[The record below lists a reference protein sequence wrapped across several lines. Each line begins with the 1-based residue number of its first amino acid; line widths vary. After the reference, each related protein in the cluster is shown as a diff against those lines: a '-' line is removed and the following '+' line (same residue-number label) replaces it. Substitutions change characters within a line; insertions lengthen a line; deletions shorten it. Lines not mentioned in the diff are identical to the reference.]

1 MKKRIIVT
9 LFILV
14 GLSAIPLIIGIFYLY
29 TEAEKVQRSIFVN
42 EVLTAGNE
50 VVNRIDATIK
60 NDTTALIGIEAAS
73 LDQNEIDTTNVI
85 SIEAASLDQ
94 NEIDTTNVISIQQI
108 RRFLIDS
115 VNNQPIGVIKS
126 TIYFQENNSQI
137 IANDTE
143 YFTAA
148 FRRLFPLYNEPWD
161 PKKPQNGIS
170 NAFNIK
176 DKNLIQLDSATTELL
191 NAGTLRLMITEA
203 LKNENVDSRFDFALF
218 NAFTSQ
224 FVVEPQYTQPDK
236 VLNSEFV
243 FLLKYNEKVSSPH
256 YLIIYFPT
264 VRGIVLKRM
273 SNIIILILVFFIITF
288 TVAFVALYSLYR
300 QKKTAEV
307 TDEFINNV
315 THEFKTPIATISLA
329 CEVLADPSMLGDQ
342 DIRAS
347 YVEII
352 NDENNRLKDMVTTVL
367 ETAQLRKGQIKMNI
381 ELLDMHEL
389 IQKITDS
396 FALMV
401 NSSNGTLNV
410 ALNADNHQI
419 FGDRTHLTN
428 SITNLIENGIK
439 YSTNSPEILVNTL
452 SDEKNFVISVS
463 DKGIGIPQKSITKIF
478 DNFYRVPHGNIHN
491 VKGYGLGLGYVKKIV
506 HLHHGR
512 IEVQSEEGKGSTFT
526 IYLPLKIGK

>member
-1 MKKRIIVT
+1 MKKRILIP

-42 EVLTAGNE
+42 EVLSAGNAA
-50 VVNRIDATIK
+50 VNRIDAIIK
-60 NDTTALIGIEAAS
+60 NDTTALFEMDAESVDG
-73 LDQNEIDTTNVI
+73 QKIDTTEVI
-85 SIEAASLDQ
+85 SM
-94 NEIDTTNVISIQQI
+94 QQS
-108 RRFLIDS
+108 RKFLIDS
-115 VNNQPIGVIKS
+115 VNNQPIGVIRS
-126 TIYFQENNSQI
+126 TVYFQENDSRV

-148 FRRLFPLYNEPWD
+148 YRRLFPQYNDPSD
-161 PKKPQNGIS
+161 PKNVKNDIT

-176 DKNLIQLDSATTELL
+176 DINLIQLDSATLELL
-191 NAGTLRLMITEA
+191 TAENLYNIIKEA
-203 LKNENVDSRFDFALF
+203 LKNENIEDRFDFALY
-218 NAFTSQ
+218 NAFTAQ
-224 FVVEPQYTQPDK
+224 FVVKPQSATPEE

-256 YLIIYFPT
+256 YLVIYFPT
-264 VRGIVLKRM
+264 VRGIVFKRM
-273 SNIIILILVFFIITF
+273 SNVIAMILIFFVITF

-300 QKKTAEV
+300 QKKTQDV
-307 TDEFINNV
+307 TNDFLNYV

-329 CEVLADPSMLGDQ
+329 CEVLSDPTMLDDK

-367 ETAQLRKGQIKMNI
+367 ETAQLRKGQIKMNV
-381 ELLDMHEL
+381 ELIDMHEL
-389 IQKITDS
+389 IQKVTDS
-396 FALMV
+396 FALLV
-401 NSSNGTLNV
+401 SSSNGVLSI

-428 SITNLIENGIK
+428 TITNLIENAIK
-439 YSTNSPEILVNTL
+439 YSTGNPEILVNTL
-452 SDEKNFVISVS
+452 SDEKNFIVSVS
-463 DKGIGIPQKSITKIF
+463 DKGIGIPQTALGKIF

-506 HLHHGR
+506 QLHRGR
-512 IEVQSEEGKGSTFT
+512 IEVQSTEGKGSTFT
-526 IYLPLKIGK
+526 IYLPLKINK

>member
-1 MKKRIIVT
+1 MKKRILIP

-14 GLSAIPLIIGIFYLY
+14 GLSAIPLIIGILYLY

-50 VVNRIDATIK
+50 AIDLIDAVIK
-60 NDTTALIGIEAAS
+60 NDTNALLEADS
-73 LDQNEIDTTNVI
+73 DEIANQD
-85 SIEAASLDQ
+85 
-94 NEIDTTNVISIQQI
+94 IDMDEVVSVQQT
-108 RRFLIDS
+108 RVFLIDS
-115 VNNQPIGVIKS
+115 VNNQPIGVIRS
-126 TIYFQENNSQI
+126 TIYFQENNSRV

-148 FRRLFPLYNEPWD
+148 YRRLFPQYNDPSD
-161 PKKPQNGIS
+161 PKNVQNDIT
-170 NAFNIK
+170 NVFNIK
-176 DKNLIQLDSATTELL
+176 DISLIQIDSATLKLL
-191 NAGTLRLMITEA
+191 TADKLYEIIKEA
-203 LKNENVDSRFDFALF
+203 LKNENIEDRFDFALY
-218 NAFTSQ
+218 NAFTAQ
-224 FVVEPQYTQPDK
+224 FVVEPQSATPEE

-256 YLIIYFPT
+256 YLVIYFPT
-264 VRGIVLKRM
+264 VRGIVFKRM
-273 SNIIILILVFFIITF
+273 SNVVAMILIFFVITF

-300 QKKTAEV
+300 QKKTQDV
-307 TDEFINNV
+307 TNDFINNV

-329 CEVLADPSMLGDQ
+329 CEVLADPTMLEDK

-367 ETAQLRKGQIKMNI
+367 ETAQLRKGQIKMNV

-389 IQKITDS
+389 IQKVTDS
-396 FALMV
+396 FALLV
-401 NSSNGTLNV
+401 NSSNGTLSV
-410 ALNADNHQI
+410 ALNADRHQI

-428 SITNLIENGIK
+428 TLTNLIENGIK
-439 YSTNSPEILVNTL
+439 YSTESPEIIVNTL
-452 SDEKNFVISVS
+452 SDEKHFIVSVS
-463 DKGIGIPQKSITKIF
+463 DKGIGIPQTALGKIF

-506 HLHHGR
+506 QLHRGR
-512 IEVQSEEGKGSTFT
+512 IEVQSAEGKGSTFT
-526 IYLPLKIGK
+526 IYLPVKVGK

>member
-42 EVLTAGNE
+42 EVLTAGNA
-50 VVNRIDATIK
+50 VVDRIDATIK
-60 NDTTALIGIEAAS
+60 NDTAALFEAES
-73 LDQNEIDTTNVI
+73 QNVSKHDLDTLHFV
-85 SIEAASLDQ
+85 SM
-94 NEIDTTNVISIQQI
+94 QQT
-108 RRFLIDS
+108 RKFLIDS
-115 VNNQPIGVIKS
+115 VNNQPIGVIKTS
-126 TIYFQENNSQI
+126 IYFQENNSQVV
-137 IANDTE
+137 ANDTE

-161 PKKPQNGIS
+161 PKTFQNGIS
-170 NAFNIK
+170 NSFNIK
-176 DKNLIQLDSATTELL
+176 DQNLIQIDSATLELL
-191 NAGTLRLMITEA
+191 NPGALRLMISEA
-203 LKNENVDSRFDFALF
+203 LKNENIDSRFDFALF

-224 FVVEPQYTQPDK
+224 FVVQPQSTPLDQM
-236 VLNSEFV
+236 LNSEFV
-243 FLLKYNEKVSSPH
+243 FLLKYNEKISSPH
-256 YLIIYFPT
+256 YLIIHFPT
-264 VRGIVLKRM
+264 VRGIVFKRM
-273 SNIIILILVFFIITF
+273 SNIIILIVVFFVITF

-300 QKKTAEV
+300 QKKTTEV
-307 TDEFINNV
+307 TNDFINNV

-329 CEVLADPSMLGDQ
+329 CEVLADPTMLEDK

-367 ETAQLRKGQIKMNI
+367 ETAQLRKGQIKMNV

-389 IQKITDS
+389 IQKVTDS
-396 FALMV
+396 FALLV
-401 NSSNGTLNV
+401 NSSNGTLSV
-410 ALNADNHQI
+410 ALNADQHQI

-428 SITNLIENGIK
+428 TLTNLIENGIK
-439 YSTNSPEILVNTL
+439 YSTGSPEILVNTI
-452 SDEKNFVISVS
+452 SDGKHFIVSVS
-463 DKGIGIPQKSITKIF
+463 DKGIGIPQTALGKIF

-506 HLHHGR
+506 QLHHGR
-512 IEVQSEEGKGSTFT
+512 IEVQSAEGKGSTFT
-526 IYLPLKIGK
+526 IYLPVKAGK

>member
-1 MKKRIIVT
+1 MKKRILIP

-14 GLSAIPLIIGIFYLY
+14 GLSAIPLIIGILYLY

-50 VVNRIDATIK
+50 AIDLIDAVIK
-60 NDTTALIGIEAAS
+60 NDTNALLEADS
-73 LDQNEIDTTNVI
+73 DEIANQD
-85 SIEAASLDQ
+85 
-94 NEIDTTNVISIQQI
+94 IDMDEVVSVQQT
-108 RRFLIDS
+108 RVFLIDS
-115 VNNQPIGVIKS
+115 VNNQPIGVIRS
-126 TIYFQENNSQI
+126 TIYFQENNSRV

-148 FRRLFPLYNEPWD
+148 YRRLFPQYNDPSD
-161 PKKPQNGIS
+161 PKNVQNDIT
-170 NAFNIK
+170 NVFNIK
-176 DKNLIQLDSATTELL
+176 DISLIQIDSATLKLL
-191 NAGTLRLMITEA
+191 TADKLYEIIKEA
-203 LKNENVDSRFDFALF
+203 LKNENIEDRFDFALY
-218 NAFTSQ
+218 NAFTAQ
-224 FVVEPQYTQPDK
+224 FVVEPQSATPEE

-256 YLIIYFPT
+256 YLVIYFPT
-264 VRGIVLKRM
+264 VRGIVFKRM
-273 SNIIILILVFFIITF
+273 SNVVAMILIFFVITF

-300 QKKTAEV
+300 QKKTQDV
-307 TDEFINNV
+307 TNDFINNV

-329 CEVLADPSMLGDQ
+329 CEVLADPTMLEDK

-367 ETAQLRKGQIKMNI
+367 ETAQLRKGQIKMNV

-389 IQKITDS
+389 IQKVTDS
-396 FALMV
+396 FALLV
-401 NSSNGTLNV
+401 NSSNGTLSV
-410 ALNADNHQI
+410 ALNADRHQI

-428 SITNLIENGIK
+428 TLTNLIENGIK
-439 YSTNSPEILVNTL
+439 YSTESPEIIVNTL
-452 SDEKNFVISVS
+452 SDEKHFIVSVS
-463 DKGIGIPQKSITKIF
+463 DKGIGIPQTALGKIF

-506 HLHHGR
+506 QLHRGR
-512 IEVQSEEGKGSTFT
+512 IEVQSAEGKGSTFT
-526 IYLPLKIGK
+526 IYLPLKVGK